1 MDIRKVLAGGMA
13 ALTAGAT
20 VAFGAFAQS
29 TNIGDYVTVTNGVV
43 TSPTIVVSSY
53 AGITPPA
60 ALAKDIV
67 GAADLAAAAAG
78 YATETVAVG
87 GAASAAVSNGVDVST
102 PSTKLYSGDNLA
114 KSGLKTTLTK
124 NDLPTTLASGTVT
137 DDNGNAFN
145 YDQYLAMGAAG
156 TVAGG
161 KSNGDLSDP
170 AIYLATGSNVNT
182 PLYTSTVVFNKLLNI
197 SSTTVQGN
205 SIELFGGTYT
215 IGAGSVFDGVTDK
228 LILYSSANAQTI
240 GQGETVT
247 VNIDGVDHT
256 IGLVGTS
263 SSTSAVVSVDG
274 ESRSVVKG
282 NSYTISGVN
291 VYVEDVFYFGGGATA
306 PPGSV
311 KISVSTGGSKV
322 TLENGAA
329 VKTGNQDDT
338 VDGTEVTLT
347 GTASQGISK
356 IEVKATAKDANNDY
370 ILPDSGFTDPVFGTF
385 KVAFGGMN
393 VGVLDTITIDNSGT
407 TAANVKSTDY
417 RGNEKTLTWAYSSS
431 ASWNPQLNATSS
443 NAYHVVEGEVVKKND
458 YIILTPSQESEFS
471 HIFQYTSSS
480 SLGSSGAYIDLK
492 DMFSGTTSRVY
503 LTAESNYGGTFY
515 VDGQAYFVNSS
526 AQSTSMQFYMGTG
539 AAVGNTG
546 DAITVFPLVKLK
558 NGEWFTLTHNVT
570 LTDAAT
576 YDLPTN
582 ASFVYDEATMNAS
595 GLTGSNYGRV
605 SYYITAG
612 NDLTLSTDSG
622 VSGVTGPALL
632 VLEEKAKDTSTPEVD
647 IQDAIIVTLNQG
659 SGSTIAATIAAP
671 SLTAAGTT
679 NLGTKESDNSVTV
692 YADRRGTMLEHDTD
706 SQGLI
711 TITYPDEQST
721 SNVAVGPNPTFTASG
736 AAGTVEQAVKI
747 TAPVAKLDSEIN
759 TASLSS
765 DLILVGGP
773 CANTLVATLAETAA
787 NGIPACADWS
797 LTTGLIKEVTNAFG
811 SGQKALV
818 VAGTTADDTRSLAG
832 RVVAGTSMSF
842 EA

>member
-1 MDIRKVLAGGMA
+1 MNIRKVLAGGMA

-29 TNIGDYVTVTNGVV
+29 ADIGDYVAVTNGVV
-43 TSPTIVVSSY
+43 TSPTIVVASY
-53 AGITPPA
+53 AGMTPPA

-78 YATETVAVG
+78 HATQTVAVG
-87 GAASAAVSNGVDVST
+87 GAASATVSNGVDVST
-102 PSTKLYSGDNLA
+102 ASTKLYSGDNLA

-124 NDLPTTLASGTVT
+124 QDLTTTLASGTVT

-161 KSNGDLSDP
+161 KSNGDLADP
-170 AIYLATGSNVNT
+170 AVFLATGSSVAT
-182 PLYTSTVVFNKLLNI
+182 PLYNSTVVFNKLLNI

-205 SIELFGGTYT
+205 SIQLFGGTYT
-215 IGAGSVFDGVTDK
+215 IGAGSAFGATTKK
-228 LILYSSANAQTI
+228 LILFSSANAQTI

-247 VNIDGVDHT
+247 VNIDGVDHA

-263 SSTSAVVSVDG
+263 SSTAAVVSVDG

-282 NSYTISGVN
+282 SSYTISGVN
-291 VYVEDVFYFGGGATA
+291 VYIEDVFYFGGGATA

-311 KISVSTGGSKV
+311 KVSVSTGGSKV
-322 TLENGAA
+322 TLENGAS

-347 GTASQGISK
+347 GTAGQGISK
-356 IEVKATAKDANNDY
+356 IEVAVTAKDSNADY

-393 VGVLDTITIDNSGT
+393 TGVTDTIIIDNSGT
-407 TAANVKSTDY
+407 TASSIKSTDY
-417 RGNEKTLTWAYSSS
+417 RGNLKTLTWAYTSSGT
-431 ASWNPQLNATSS
+431 WNPQLNATSS
-443 NAYHVVEGEVVKKND
+443 NQYHVVEGESVKKND
-458 YIILTPSQESEFS
+458 YILLTPSQESEFS

-492 DMFSGTTSRVY
+492 DMFSGTSTRVY
-503 LTAESNYGGTFY
+503 LTTQSNYGGTFY
-515 VDGQAYFVNSS
+515 VDGQQYYVN
-526 AQSTSMQFYMGTG
+526 ATSEAGTNMEFTWGTG
-539 AAVGNTG
+539 ASEGVTGN
-546 DAITVFPLVKLK
+546 VMVYPLVKLQG
-558 NGEWFTLTHNVT
+558 GEWFTLTHNVT
-570 LTDAAT
+570 LVNTTT
-576 YDLPTN
+576 YELPTN
-582 ASFVYDEATMNAS
+582 SSFTYRDDLYQGGNT
-595 GLTGSNYGRV
+595 YGRL

-612 NDLTLSTDSG
+612 DSLTLSIDSG
-622 VSGVTGPALL
+622 TTGIVGPALL
-632 VLEEKAKDTSTPEVD
+632 ILEEKSKDTSTPEVD
-647 IQDAIIVTLNQG
+647 IQDAIIATMERG
-659 SGSTIAATIAAP
+659 SGATIAATVSAP
-671 SLTAAGTT
+671 TLTAAGAT
-679 NLGTKESDNSVTV
+679 NLGTKESDNSVTI
-692 YADRRGTMLEHDTD
+692 YSDRRGTWLEHDTD
-706 SQGLI
+706 SQGLL
-711 TITYPDEQST
+711 TILYPDEQAT
-721 SNVAVGPNPTFTASG
+721 ANVAVGANPTFTASG
-736 AAGTVEQAVKI
+736 TAGTVEQAVKI

-797 LTTGLIKEVTNAFG
+797 LTTGIIKEVTNAFG

-818 VAGTTADDTRSLAG
+818 VAGTTADDTRDLAG
-832 RVVAGTSMSF
+832 RVLTGTMSF